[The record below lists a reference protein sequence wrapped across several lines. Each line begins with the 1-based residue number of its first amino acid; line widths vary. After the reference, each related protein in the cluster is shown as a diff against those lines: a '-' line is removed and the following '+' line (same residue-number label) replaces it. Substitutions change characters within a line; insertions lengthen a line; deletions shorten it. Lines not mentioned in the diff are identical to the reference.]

1 MKTRL
6 YRARL
11 CCGALALAA
20 LWLDAPTRAADNATW
35 RPFLGGGLTVGGSTI
50 ATVYYRNGDYQD
62 LHAGGLVAVYGGLDY
77 RVADRFSLQGTFGY
91 HADGSS
97 GRNGRLTFSRYP
109 LEFLGHYHVTPHIR
123 VGGGV
128 RYVIDPRLSG
138 GGVLSDQGV
147 AFKNTFG
154 GVLEG
159 EYLLFGDQRSG
170 VGFKLRFVSERYT
183 DKTLGASS
191 SGDHA
196 GFFASYYF

>member
-1 MKTRL
+1 MKPFL
-6 YRARL
+6 ASA
-11 CCGALALAA
+11 ALALAA
-20 LWLDAPTRAADNATW
+20 LLPAAPADARDNATW
-35 RPFLGGGLTVGGSTI
+35 RPFLGGGLTAGGDTI

-62 LHAGGLVAVYGGLDY
+62 LHAGGLVAVYAGVDY
-77 RVADRFSLQGTFGY
+77 RAAERFSLQGTVGY

-97 GRNGRLTFSRYP
+97 GRNGHLTFSRYP
-109 LEFLGHYHVTPHIR
+109 LELLGHYHVSSHIR
-123 VGGGV
+123 VGGGL

-183 DKTLGASS
+183 DKNIGASS
-191 SGDHA
+191 NGDHV
-196 GFFASYYF
+196 GLFASYYF